1 MRLAAVTKHSALVL
15 FLTVAPLS
23 VVASGVSGCAP
34 AKVDSPLNYTQDAK
48 RAYDEAFIEFQ
59 AHNWLESQLLFREV
73 KRKYVYSRYARLAEL
88 RIADAD
94 FEQEKFTEAV
104 RGYRAFIHD
113 HRSDTEDVSYAR
125 SRIAEAQFQQI
136 GDSFL
141 LPSADDRDQA
151 IILDA
156 YRELRQYLLDY
167 PEAKE
172 SKRIQKL
179 LSEVTGRLVRH
190 ELHVARFYLKRDN
203 YEAAVL
209 RVQYALRTYS
219 PIHFAGERAK
229 SQTKNPESDLAIVS
243 SGLEAEALLL
253 LGEVYLQ
260 MHKWEDARDTFTTI
274 LRSYGDSPLSVQAKS
289 YLAFLERRG

>member
-1 MRLAAVTKHSALVL
+1 MASSA
-15 FLTVAPLS
+15 
-23 VVASGVSGCAP
+23 CAP
-34 AKVDSPLNYTQDAK
+34 QKVDSPLNYTQDAK
-48 RAYDEAFIEFQ
+48 RAYDEAMIEFQ
-59 AHNWLESQLLFREV
+59 AHNWLEAQLLFREV
-73 KRKYVYSRYARLAEL
+73 KRKYVYSRYARLSEL

-104 RGYRAFIHD
+104 RGYRSFIHD
-113 HRSDTEDVSYAR
+113 HRSDTEEVSYAR
-125 SRIAEAQFQQI
+125 SRIAEAQYQQI

-151 IILDA
+151 VVLDA

-172 SKRIQKL
+172 SKRIQGL
-179 LSEVTGRLVRH
+179 LAEVTGRLVRH
-190 ELHVARFYLKRDN
+190 ELHVAKFYLKRDN

-219 PIHFAGERAK
+219 PIHFSGERAK
-229 SQTKNPESDLAIVS
+229 GQSKNPESDVAIVS
-243 SGLEAEALLL
+243 SGLEPEALLL

-274 LRSYGDSPLSVQAKS
+274 LRSYGESPLSVQAKS